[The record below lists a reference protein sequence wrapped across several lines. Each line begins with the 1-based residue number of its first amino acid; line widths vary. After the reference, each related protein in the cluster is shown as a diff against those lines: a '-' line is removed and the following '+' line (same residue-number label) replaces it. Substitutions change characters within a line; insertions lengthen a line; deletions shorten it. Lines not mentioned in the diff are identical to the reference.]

1 MGGILVKGMHVGG
14 GKKWVWTLVW
24 GERDS
29 QKGNDM
35 VYVHVIF
42 FLCRQGGSD
51 DAMTER

>member
-1 MGGILVKGMHVGG
+1 MHVGG
-14 GKKWVWTLVW
+14 GKSGCKHFVWD
-24 GERDS
+24 ERNS

-51 DAMTER
+51 DAMTERE